1 MYSTAVGLVLHGLRQ
16 QGPAAARGGDGVR
29 GQIGVVRQRMV
40 EWLREFF

>member
-16 QGPAAARGGDGVR
+16 QSSGAARSGDGVR